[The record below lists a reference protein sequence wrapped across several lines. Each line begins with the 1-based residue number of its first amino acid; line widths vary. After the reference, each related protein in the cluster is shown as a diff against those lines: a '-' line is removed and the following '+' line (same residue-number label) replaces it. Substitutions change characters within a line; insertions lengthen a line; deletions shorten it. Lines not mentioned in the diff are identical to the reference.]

1 MLSMPA
7 ILRYTLLAI
16 ALLATAWSLRSHRL
30 FQGDTRVLTWDVYGY
45 YLHLPAFLKFRD
57 TKEYAFVADH
67 MRDYT
72 PSDGPY
78 QISRH
83 GGIVT
88 PTYTMGLAMLWLP
101 FYGLA
106 DLWARVDDRYPADG
120 LSNPYQWM
128 IGLGGL
134 LALLAGLVLLGLFLQ
149 SHLPVNTVAVV
160 LAALGLGTNLF
171 HYAVQEPGMPHVW
184 LFALYAGL
192 LLLLDCMVPGPR
204 WWQGILLGAL
214 LATMALVRPT
224 EALAALLL
232 PALLLQRCGGWR
244 GGLDHLW
251 RNWPVYL
258 GGLATGILILL
269 PQLLLWKSTTGHWVF
284 NPYAAAGHTFHFGS
298 PYILEGLF
306 SWRKG
311 WLVYTPLMALALA
324 GLPLLWRRARDW
336 APGILLFTVLNIW
349 IVLSW
354 HIWWYAGSFGM
365 RALVQSYAVLAL
377 PLGVFLAWTG
387 RRPVLRDAA
396 LAFLLLAALFNLFQ
410 TWQMKKGI
418 LRQDGMN
425 KAFYMAS
432 FGRVTPDRGLLR
444 LLDIPE
450 TPPQP
455 PLTRDLIARR
465 VAGEG
470 EEPHTWIGHLPGWP
484 VRGDDAF
491 SPSLD
496 LWLTEEQAA
505 AWAGQWVEL
514 SAEVFAATDHAP
526 YTQGG
531 RLVLDLQREGRERQW
546 YGMHLTRVAGIGS
559 WWPVRYEV
567 QLPEALQAGDRLTAY
582 VWSTTS
588 LDDLWVHRLELHLL
602 GF

>member
-1 MLSMPA
+1 MPA
-7 ILRYTLLAI
+7 SLRYTLLAI
-16 ALLATAWSLRSHRL
+16 VLLAAAWSLRSHRL
-30 FQGDTRVLTWDVYGY
+30 FQGDTRILTWDVYGY
-45 YLHLPAFLKFRD
+45 YLHLPAFLKYRD

-67 MRDYT
+67 MRDYA

-83 GGIVT
+83 DGIVT

-106 DLWARVDDRYPADG
+106 DLWARADDRFPADG

-128 IGLGGL
+128 IALGGL
-134 LALLAGLVLLGLFLQ
+134 LALVAGLTLLGLFLL
-149 SHLPVNTVAVV
+149 SYLPVPVVAVV
-160 LAALGLGTNLF
+160 LATLGLGTNLF

-184 LFALYAGL
+184 LFALYGGL
-192 LLLLDCMVPGPR
+192 LLLLDRMVPAPSR
-204 WWQGILLGAL
+204 WQGVLLGAL
-214 LATMALVRPT
+214 LAIMALVRPT

-232 PALLLQRCGGWR
+232 PALIVQRSGGWR
-244 GGLDHLW
+244 GGLDHL
-251 RNWPVYL
+251 RRHGSVYALAL
-258 GGLATGILILL
+258 GTGILLLL
-269 PQLLLWKSTTGHWVF
+269 PQLLLWKATTGQWVF
-284 NPYAAAGHTFHFGS
+284 NPYAAAGHTFHFTS

-311 WLVYTPLMALALA
+311 WLIYTPVMVLALA
-324 GLPLLWRRARDW
+324 GLPLLPRSVREW

-377 PLGVFLAWTG
+377 PFGAFLVWVG
-387 RRPVLRDAA
+387 RRPVFRDMTF
-396 LAFLLLAALFNLFQ
+396 AFILLAALLNLFQ

-432 FGRVTPDRGLLR
+432 FGRVTPDRGLMR
-444 LLDIPE
+444 LLDIPD
-450 TPPQP
+450 TPPRP
-455 PLTRDLIARR
+455 PLTRDLLARR

-470 EEPHTWIGHLPGWP
+470 EEPAEWIGHLAGWP
-484 VRGDDAF
+484 VKGEDAF
-491 SPSLD
+491 SPALD
-496 LWLTEEQAA
+496 LWLTAEQAA
-505 AWAGQWVEL
+505 AWAGKWVEI
-514 SAEVFAATDHAP
+514 SAEVFAASDRAS

-531 RLVLDLQREGRERQW
+531 RLVLDVQREGRERRW

-567 QLPEALQAGDRLTAY
+567 QLPEDLRAGDRILAV
-582 VWSTTS
+582 VWSTTTV
-588 LDDLWVHRLELHLL
+588 DDLWVHRLELNLL